1 MSGFL
6 NQQNNQ
12 GQTKNLFLATVL
24 MFGFVFVYSS
34 FVTPPPAPVPSAD
47 TDGSADDHQPHSH
60 SHSEG
65 SAALADVE
73 AEPEGSADAAEPT
86 MPEADVLPP
95 MRLLGS
101 NHAVEISNV
110 GGRVVSVE
118 IIEPT
123 QYQPH
128 EEIFGVFPEDE
139 QELLPFSIAIGGLP
153 DLRETSVYEVMDAE
167 SSTDGNGAWT
177 ALALTWTSPDGGIQ
191 VIRRYEPDPERA
203 FGIASTVEVR
213 NLGSAARRF
222 EDLEALIHGQFSSE
236 GGGIMQRSASILEG
250 LCVGDFGTERRAAR
264 KIEERRVF
272 GEGPENVD
280 FGGVDERYFMTAI
293 IPTDDTIFDRCA
305 YRPTNAVGQ
314 VVTVLTTP
322 DFSIEPGGS
331 RTFSFLL
338 FTGPKHEDYL
348 DAFPGE
354 LSRSVDFGWFAF
366 LALPIRFLLLIFQGW
381 VVNWGVA
388 IILLTVTIKLVLFPV
403 TQKGYE
409 SMEKMK
415 VIQPRMK
422 ELQEKYESDRMKL
435 AEEQQKLFKEEGV
448 NPLSGCLPMLA
459 QMPIYFALY
468 RAIWGSA
475 ELYNAPFALWIH
487 DLSQADPFF
496 VLPVLMG
503 GTMLIQQRL
512 MPQAI
517 DNPQMK
523 TVNRIMPIMFTVMML
538 FLPSGLVLY
547 IFVNMVLS
555 ILQMLYIRK
564 KFGTAKPA
572 DTGKSKASAS

>member
-12 GQTKNLFLATVL
+12 DQTKSLLLATFL
-24 MFGFVFVYSS
+24 MFGFVFVYTS
-34 FVTPPPAPVPSAD
+34 FVTPPPAPPGPVA
-47 TDGSADDHQPHSH
+47 DGSAD
-60 SHSEG
+60 EG
-65 SAALADVE
+65 SSEEASGDAVAEADPI
-73 AEPEGSADAAEPT
+73 AYGSGEAAEPAI
-86 MPEADVLPP
+86 PEADVLPP
-95 MRLLGS
+95 MRLAGT
-101 NHAVEISNV
+101 NHAITLSNV
-110 GGRVVSVE
+110 GGRVTAVE
-118 IIEPT
+118 IIEPE
-123 QYQPH
+123 QYRPH
-128 EEIFGVFPEDE
+128 EEIFGVFPEVE
-139 QELLPFSIAIGGLP
+139 QELFPFAIEIGGLP
-153 DLRETSVYEVMDAE
+153 DLTETSVYSLLEAE
-167 SSTDGNGAWT
+167 SEQTADGDWHRV
-177 ALALTWTSPDGGIQ
+177 ALSWTSPDGGIQ
-191 VIRRYEPDPERA
+191 VVRTYWTAADLP

-213 NLGSAARRF
+213 NLGTAARRF
-222 EDLEALIHGQFSSE
+222 EDLEALIYGQFSRE
-236 GGGIMQRSASILEG
+236 GGGLIQRSASVVEG
-250 LCVGDFGTERRAAR
+250 LCVGEFGTERRQAR
-264 KIEERRVF
+264 KIEERRMF

-293 IPTDDTIFDRCA
+293 IPVEDTIFSECS
-305 YRPTNAVGQ
+305 YRPTNTVGH

-322 DFSIEPGGS
+322 EFSIEPGSS
-331 RTFSFLL
+331 RTFDFLL

-354 LSRSVDFGWFAF
+354 LSRSVDFGWFSF
-366 LALPIRFLLLIFQGW
+366 LALPIRFLLLFFQGL
-381 VVNWGVA
+381 VTNWGLA
-388 IILLTVTIKLVLFPV
+388 IILLTITIKALLFPV

-415 VIQPRMK
+415 IVQPRMK
-422 ELQEKYESDRMKL
+422 ELQDKYASDRMKL

-475 ELYNAPFALWIH
+475 ELYNAPFILWIH

-503 GTMLIQQRL
+503 ATMLIQQRL
-512 MPQAI
+512 MPQAV

-555 ILQMLYIRK
+555 IVQMLYIRK

-572 DTGKSKASAS
+572 ETGKSQASAS